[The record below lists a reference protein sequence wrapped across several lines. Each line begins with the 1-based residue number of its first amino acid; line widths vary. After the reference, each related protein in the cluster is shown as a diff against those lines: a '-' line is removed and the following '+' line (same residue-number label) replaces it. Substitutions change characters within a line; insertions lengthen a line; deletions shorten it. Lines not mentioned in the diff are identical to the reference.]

1 MADPTKVYTGAIP
14 QGGYD
19 SMQVLSTSSE
29 AETSAVYGGPAT
41 APKVVNQGGPT
52 VGKTYNEK
60 ASQDFLLD
68 SSYKTDMEV
77 APRAS
82 GDKVVNPDDISH
94 ADNC

>member
-1 MADPTKVYTGAIP
+1 MADPTKVYTGGIP

-29 AETSAVYGGPAT
+29 AESSYTPGGPAN
-41 APKVVNQGGPT
+41 APKVVNEGGPT

-68 SSYKTDMEV
+68 STYKTDMEV
-77 APRAS
+77 AARAS

-94 ADNC
+94 ADSC